1 MNRFNNGGLIKD
13 IINGIKSIGNYSDF
27 LKIREDLIY
36 KLEILERNLE
46 NNNINLKKVFLP
58 VILIYLIYQKQIMK
72 IFKIIIKMN

>member
-13 IINGIKSIGNYSDF
+13 LINAIKSIGNYSDF

-46 NNNINLKKVFLP
+46 NNNVEKGKNDNFEE
-58 VILIYLIYQKQIMK
+58 YLIKANQYISQYKPQKG
-72 IFKIIIKMN
+72 F